1 MRFGRGCDC
10 ARRCHLPLNEASI
23 TFCCPECGLLWTMT
37 VHQMAEAI
45 RNRQEM
51 AGKPHDAYQETEA
64 FAGRTLRTS

>member
-1 MRFGRGCDC
+1 
-10 ARRCHLPLNEASI
+10 
-23 TFCCPECGLLWTMT
+23 MT